1 MKKQFTSTAKI
12 VIEYQDERTAQTIA
26 NAISP
31 DNITTDLISI
41 KNYTEKNKL
50 VITVQCKKSVGSLLA
65 TLDDILFSIQ
75 TAEKTLKEV

>member
-12 VIEYQDERTAQTIA
+12 VIEYQDEKTAQTIA
-26 NAISP
+26 KAISP
-31 DNITTDLISI
+31 DNIATDLISI
-41 KNYTEKNKL
+41 ENYTEKNKL